1 MSFSYRLPSLPG
13 MRIELQACDR
23 ERNRYRSWRVEADR
37 DLFGRWNTRVTFGRI
52 GCEGRT
58 RRHDF
63 ANEADAAGFIRA
75 CLRRRGTAEKRL
87 SIRYRV
93 IDASPSAVPLL
104 RIAGLEE
111 GQCSGFAARET

>member
-1 MSFSYRLPSLPG
+1 PTSP
-13 MRIELQACDR
+13 AT
-23 ERNRYRSWRVEADR
+23 RSWPKRAAHQSTIQGVNFERRSPAS
-37 DLFGRWNTRVTFGRI
+37 GGQNCTPKHSWNTRVTFGRI

-63 ANEADAAGFIRA
+63 ESEADATAFIRA

-93 IDASPSAVPLL
+93 IDASPSALSLL
-104 RIAGLEE
+104 RIVGLEE
-111 GQCSGFAARET
+111 GQCAGFAAREM